1 MSDEKDT
8 REKLIESAKKEF
20 LEKGYMKASLRTICR
35 NAGVTTGALYF
46 FFQNKEALLS
56 AIAEDVLSE
65 LMAMIQPHFFMEIT
79 TDSEMA
85 LTGDASE
92 DVESAKEVVHYA
104 YQHYDVIQI
113 LLTKCQGSSYENIVD
128 RFVDIFEQHYDKLVE
143 KICAKTGAPK
153 PDKYIIHWM
162 SHMQID
168 VFTHLL
174 THETDEEKA
183 LQHIEQIVS
192 YLVSGWAGFFSA
204 NL

>member
-46 FFQNKEALLS
+46 FFQNKEDLLS
-56 AIAEDVLSE
+56 AIAEGVLSE
-65 LMAMIQPHFFMEIT
+65 LIAMIQPHFSMEIA
-79 TDSEMA
+79 TDSEAA
-85 LTGDASE
+85 LIGDASE
-92 DVESAKEVVHYA
+92 DVESAREIVHYL

-113 LLTKCQGSSYENIVD
+113 LLTKSQGSSYENIVD
-128 RFVDIFEQHYDKLVE
+128 RFVDIFEQHYDKLIE
-143 KICAKTGAPK
+143 KICLKTGAIK

-168 VFTHLL
+168 AFTHLL
-174 THETDEEKA
+174 THEADEEKA
-183 LQHIEQIVS
+183 LQHIEQVVS
-192 YLVSGWAGFFSA
+192 YLVAGWAGFFST
-204 NL
+204 N